1 MNGSQALCGN
11 RLQRI
16 LPILFPKQNAGY
28 DLPMAKEITE
38 SADDDQWAFFE
49 RLDKLSPLTPLTEK
63 FAAWVLGLS
72 LSTLQHWR
80 SDPNNPGP
88 PFVKY
93 QEGKSGG
100 TGKRASIRYIL
111 GDLLKYRQQMTVGDV
126 DEADEIAKM
135 RRDRHLA
142 KMSHAVMAFTD
153 WVQVG
158 NPADNW
164 LVVRT
169 ATGIR
174 DVFSC
179 LDDESIDPDD
189 AFTIPL
195 QDYLLER
202 LGSPAFVEAS
212 KRTAYTELAEHLDST
227 SHPDCRAAYVLSQS
241 MGLGEVETIANA
253 IRGTAK

>member
-1 MNGSQALCGN
+1 
-11 RLQRI
+11 
-16 LPILFPKQNAGY
+16 
-28 DLPMAKEITE
+28 MAREITE
-38 SADDDQWAFFE
+38 TPSEPNGDDQWAFYE
-49 RLDKLSPLTPLTEK
+49 RLDKLSPLTPLPEK

-111 GDLLKYRQQMTVGDV
+111 GDLLKYRQQMVVGDV
-126 DEADEIAKM
+126 DEADEVAKM

-142 KMSHAVMAFTD
+142 KMAHAAMAFTD

-169 ATGIR
+169 TAGIR

-179 LDDESIDPDD
+179 LEDESIDPDD
-189 AFTIPL
+189 AFTMPL
-195 QDYLLER
+195 HDYLLER
-202 LGSPAFVEAS
+202 LGSPAFKEES
-212 KRTAYTELAEHLDST
+212 KRAAYVELAEHLDST
-227 SHPDCRAAYVLSQS
+227 SHPGCRDAYTLSRA
-241 MGLGEVETIANA
+241 MGLGEVETIATA
-253 IRGTAK
+253 ICGSAK